1 MTDKTYKELFMEG
14 VRSTS
19 EDAEVVEA
27 IGILNQIFE
36 HELAGAVRYTQY
48 SMMIFGH
55 ARKPIQGSLQSWADE
70 SVLHARQAGE
80 LVTAFGGQVSLGIGR
95 LNDCHHGDI
104 DLMLRAMMD
113 FELDSGDWVGM
124 QLPVVLEQGVRDL
137 SSYDGISLL
146 YNVVEFSQTGN
157 FDIYLQ
163 IGDIGE
169 DLDGDGPPPDEE
181 FSENSAGFD
190 FDDSA
195 NGVTLRVGSSPQ
207 NTGNGRLDSEDI
219 DGNGF

>member
-113 FELDSGDWVGM
+113 FELDSINLYYKLMKLAQRYGEPGSAMLEEYARTMIVAEERHLAELEKMLRKCGETYA
-124 QLPVVLEQGVRDL
+124 QLCRD
-137 SSYDGISLL
+137 
-146 YNVVEFSQTGN
+146 
-157 FDIYLQ
+157 
-163 IGDIGE
+163 
-169 DLDGDGPPPDEE
+169 
-181 FSENSAGFD
+181 
-190 FDDSA
+190 
-195 NGVTLRVGSSPQ
+195 
-207 NTGNGRLDSEDI
+207 
-219 DGNGF
+219 